1 MGIIKRGYTFSDK
14 NEDWAS
20 RKATALR
27 LNKLIDESVWNGAT
41 NSDGFAPDDGITPND
56 PTGLSYTSGVESIIL
71 SWSWTQN
78 TQPLKTWIYEN
89 TTSSLPATPS
99 FFVGQSQRSF
109 FRENLVAGTTRYY
122 WIKVEA
128 RNGRFSNVVGPI
140 AATVVTWPVTDTIT
154 TNLAKKITRSATA
167 PVSPNDGDVWINTSD
182 NNILYRYNSGTTT
195 WEPYPDKRVD
205 SIADEYVLMVTPT
218 ASGPSQRILGFRATN
233 ADGGKVISTATRS
246 TNVVTIVTATAHGY
260 ATNDLVSMT
269 GLGYSTTNPNGA
281 YKITVSNSTTFT
293 YLLPSGSLTEDYTV
307 SNSYAAKGTEF
318 VIQADYF
325 SIINSDGTAQESP
338 FTVSGGV
345 VYIKDALIQ
354 NVVASKITG
363 GTITSQSLTISDGTT
378 PGSGIIQSSGFS
390 TGVSGWQIKGSGDAE
405 FNSLTVRNG
414 ILNTPRV
421 TGVGSNGWIKLD
433 GNSLISSTA
442 SDGSDT
448 SIIRV
453 NGGGSDG
460 DTRGGQIDLLGNEY
474 TTVAGYNGSVLLTPG
489 NVTNATVRLRSK
501 GGSDRLIV
509 QDDGN
514 VKVTPTEGLFV
525 EGTSGGGFIRIYH
538 YAGTPNLEGRVADG
552 SPASP
557 QAVPSG
563 RITAFKLVGYDG
575 TMWGGNAQI
584 RLRTS
589 QDWTATAH
597 GTEMEFRVTPN
608 NTLSELPAMN
618 INNDGSISTW
628 SSVTTGGAVSA
639 GGNVSAT
646 GTVTATGSIYTS
658 GAGATR
664 VGFLDADGSGSGTT
678 YVGLRYDSTNNV
690 AELKALSGGV
700 AYRDV
705 HIAPGAKAMFGTY
718 TADNTVTIDGYI
730 EIKDKDGNVRKL
742 AVVS

>member
-1 MGIIKRGYTFSDK
+1 MGIIKRGYTFTDK

-20 RKATALR
+20 RKATAIR
-27 LNKLIDESVWNGAT
+27 LNKLIDESVWNEAT
-41 NSDGFAPDDGITPND
+41 NSDGYAPDDGITPND

-71 SWSWTQN
+71 SWSWVQN
-78 TQPLKTWIYEN
+78 TQPLKTWIYES
-89 TTSSLPATPS
+89 TTTTLPANPS
-99 FFVGQSQRSF
+99 FYVGQDQRTF
-109 FRENLVAGTTRYY
+109 FRENLTAGTTRYY

-128 RNGRFSNVVGPI
+128 RNGRFSNIVGPL
-140 AATVVTWPVTDTIT
+140 AATVTSWPVTDTIT
-154 TNLAKKITRSATA
+154 TNLAKKITRSATS
-167 PVSPNDGDVWINTSD
+167 PLGPNDGDIWINTSE
-182 NNILYRYNSGTTT
+182 NNILYRYDASITD
-195 WEPYPDKRVD
+195 WVPYPDKRVD

-233 ADGGKVISTATRS
+233 ADGGKVISAASRS
-246 TNVVTIVTATAHGY
+246 ANVVTITTATAHGY
-260 ATNDLVSMT
+260 TTGNLVSMT
-269 GLGYSTTNPNGA
+269 GLGYATTNPNGT
-281 YKITVSNSTTFT
+281 YIITNTGTFTFT
-293 YLLPSGSLTEDYTV
+293 YNLPSGSSTETYGVT
-307 SNSYAAKGTEF
+307 NSYAAKGTEF

-338 FTVSGGV
+338 FTVSGGTV
-345 VYIKDALIQ
+345 FIKDALIQ
-354 NVVASKITG
+354 NVAASKITAG
-363 GTITSQSLTISDGTT
+363 IITSQSLTISDGTS

-390 TGVSGWQIKGSGDAE
+390 TGVSGWRIKGSGDAE

-421 TGVGSNGWIKLD
+421 TGTSSNGWLKLD
-433 GNSLISSTA
+433 GASLISSTA

-489 NVTNATVRLRSK
+489 NVTNGTVRLRSK
-501 GGSDRLIV
+501 GGSDRLV
-509 QDDGN
+509 VRDDGD
-514 VKVTPTEGLFV
+514 VKVTPLTGLFI
-525 EGTSGGGFIRIYH
+525 EGTSGGGIVKCYH
-538 YAGTPNLEGRVADG
+538 YAGTPNFDAHSADG

-557 QAVPSG
+557 TALPSG
-563 RITAFKLVGYDG
+563 RIAAFKFTGYDG
-575 TMWGGNAQI
+575 SSWTTQSQI

-589 QDWTATAH
+589 QAWTTTAK
-597 GTEMEFRVTPN
+597 GTEMAFRVTEN
-608 NTLSELPAMN
+608 
-618 INNDGSISTW
+618 G
-628 SSVTTGGAVSA
+628 TTGEYDALTIA
-639 GGNVSAT
+639 NNGNVAIDGETSST
-646 GTVTATGSIYTS
+646 GVMYTS

-664 VGFLDADGSGSGTT
+664 VGFLNADGSGSGTT